1 MATADALAHFG
12 GPDVLDPLFQRMRA
26 CGLASHEAQG
36 RILEALKYEKLVI
49 MAHVAAGAWSL
60 QSREYATRE
69 EEVRARQEGL
79 AALERFDRGAYY
91 AIVYEQSPSPDG
103 IIGPIET
110 ESWGD
115 TVRIA
120 IRDGHLVIELLDPRF
135 PPESYSFVIANPEGV
150 DKLLAAAFPAHA
162 SSVTPTAVVEESRKL
177 DATKRVPRL
186 KQLHLTGR
194 WQKQFAAWARLQYP
208 SDGDIPETLS
218 AAEMADLFQPWEK
231 REAEKTERKPPKRN
245 AKDLETLQ
253 RRCREFLSKYR
264 DDKPAH

>member
-162 SSVTPTAVVEESRKL
+162 S
-177 DATKRVPRL
+177 
-186 KQLHLTGR
+186 
-194 WQKQFAAWARLQYP
+194 
-208 SDGDIPETLS
+208 
-218 AAEMADLFQPWEK
+218 
-231 REAEKTERKPPKRN
+231 
-245 AKDLETLQ
+245 
-253 RRCREFLSKYR
+253 
-264 DDKPAH
+264 